1 MAEGWLDFEQ
11 PLADLVTRMEEL
23 AAIGAKDEV
32 KRLQEQIEKQKAKLY
47 SDLTPWQRV
56 LLARHPRR
64 PYPLDYI
71 ERIVTD
77 FTELHGDR
85 AFADDPALVAGI
97 GRIDGIGFAIVGQ
110 QKGRDTKEKL
120 YRNFGMPHPEGYRK
134 ALRVMELA
142 ARFGLPILSLV
153 DTPGAYPGVGAEERG
168 QGEAIARNLRDMA
181 MLEVPIVAVVTG
193 EGGSGGALAIAVGN
207 RVLMQENAVYS
218 VITPEGCA
226 SILWHDGSRGEES
239 AKAMRMTAPELRGF
253 GIVDEVVPEPLGGAH
268 QDWDEAARLLKD
280 AVIAGYYALD
290 GQSGPEL
297 VAGRVA
303 RFDAIGV
310 CASEPA

>member
-23 AAIGAKDEV
+23 AAIGARDEV

-97 GRIDGIGFAIVGQ
+97 GRIDGVGFAVVGQ

-120 YRNFGMPHPEGYRK
+120 SRNFGMPHPEGYRK

-168 QGEAIARNLRDMA
+168 QGEAIARSLRDMA
-181 MLEVPIVAVVTG
+181 VLEVPIVAVVTG

-226 SILWHDGSRGEES
+226 SILWHDGSRGEET
-239 AKAMRMTAPELRGF
+239 AKAMRMTARELREF
-253 GIVDEVVPEPLGGAH
+253 GIIEEVVPEPLGGAH

-280 AVIAGYYALD
+280 AVMACYRVLAG
-290 GQSGPEL
+290 QPGPEL
-297 VAGRVA
+297 IAGRVA
-303 RFDAIGV
+303 RFGGIGV
-310 CASEPA
+310 YSPEPV

>member
-32 KRLQEQIEKQKAKLY
+32 KRLQEQIEKQKEKIY

-120 YRNFGMPHPEGYRK
+120 FRNFGMPHPEGYRK
-134 ALRVMELA
+134 AMRVMELA

-226 SILWHDGSRGEES
+226 SILWHDGSRGEET
-239 AKAMRMTAPELRGF
+239 AKAMRMTARELKEF
-253 GIVDEVVPEPLGGAH
+253 GIIDDVVPEPLGGAH
-268 QDWDEAARLLKD
+268 QNWDEAARLLKD
-280 AVIAGYYALD
+280 AVMAGYNALL
-290 GQSGPEL
+290 GQTGPEL

-310 CASEPA
+310 YA

>member
-32 KRLQEQIEKQKAKLY
+32 TRLQEQIEKQKAKIY

-193 EGGSGGALAIAVGN
+193 EGGSGGALAIAVGS

-239 AKAMRMTAPELRGF
+239 AKAMRMTARELKEF
-253 GIVDEVVPEPLGGAH
+253 GIVDDVVPEPLGGAH

-280 AVIAGYYALD
+280 AVMVSYYSLA

-310 CASEPA
+310 YGSGPA

>member
-71 ERIVTD
+71 ERMVSD

-85 AFADDPALVAGI
+85 GFADDPALVAGI
-97 GRIDGIGFAIVGQ
+97 GRIDGIGFVVLGH

-134 ALRVMELA
+134 GMRVMELA

-181 MLEVPIVAVVTG
+181 MLEVPIVAVITG

-226 SILWHDGSRGEES
+226 SILWRDPSRAGEASE
-239 AKAMRMTAPELRGF
+239 AMRMTARELKGF
-253 GIVDEVVPEPLGGAH
+253 GIIDEVVPEPLGGAH

-280 AVIAGYYALD
+280 AVMTNYRALAGQT
-290 GQSGPEL
+290 GSEL
-297 VAGRVA
+297 VDGRVS
-303 RFDAIGV
+303 RFEEIG
-310 CASEPA
+310 AYS

>member
-32 KRLQEQIEKQKAKLY
+32 KRLQEQIDKQKEKIY

-97 GRIDGIGFAIVGQ
+97 GRIDGIGFAIVGH

-120 YRNFGMPHPEGYRK
+120 FRNFGMPHPEGYRK

-142 ARFGLPILSLV
+142 ARFGLPILALI

-181 MLEVPIVAVVTG
+181 MFEVPIVAVVTG

-207 RVLMQENAVYS
+207 RVLMQENSVYS

-239 AKAMRMTAPELRGF
+239 AKAMRMTARELKEF
-253 GIVDEVVPEPLGGAH
+253 GIIDDVVPEPLGGAH
-268 QDWDEAARLLKD
+268 QDWDEAARLLKI
-280 AVIAGYYALD
+280 AVMANYTAISAQPG
-290 GQSGPEL
+290 SEL
-297 VAGRVA
+297 VATRVA

-310 CASEPA
+310 YAQD

>member
-64 PYPLDYI
+64 PYTLDYI
-71 ERIVTD
+71 ERIVSD

-85 AFADDPALVAGI
+85 GFADDPALVAGI
-97 GRIDGIGFAIVGQ
+97 GRIDGVGFVVVGH

-134 ALRVMELA
+134 AIRVMELA
-142 ARFGLPILSLV
+142 ARFGLPILSMV

-168 QGEAIARNLRDMA
+168 QAEAIARNLRDMA
-181 MLEVPIVAVVTG
+181 MLEVPIVVVVTG

-207 RVLMQENAVYS
+207 RVVMQENAVYS
-218 VITPEGCA
+218 VITPEGFA
-226 SILWHDGSRGEES
+226 SILWRDGSRAEEA
-239 AKAMRMTAPELRGF
+239 AKAMRMTARELKEF
-253 GIVDEVVPEPLGGAH
+253 GIIDEVVPEPLGGAH

-280 AVIAGYYALD
+280 AVMVNYRALV

-297 VAGRVA
+297 VAGRVV
-303 RFDAIGV
+303 RFEGIGV
-310 CASEPA
+310 YASEPA

>member
-64 PYPLDYI
+64 PYALDYI
-71 ERIVTD
+71 ERIVSD

-85 AFADDPALVAGI
+85 GFADDPALVAGL
-97 GRIDGIGFAIVGQ
+97 GRIDGVGFVVVGH

-134 ALRVMELA
+134 AMRVMELA

-153 DTPGAYPGVGAEERG
+153 DTTGAYPGVGAEERG

-181 MLEVPIVAVVTG
+181 MLEVPIVVVVTG

-207 RVLMQENAVYS
+207 RVLIQENAVYS
-218 VITPEGCA
+218 VISPEGCA
-226 SILWHDGSRGEES
+226 SILWHDGSRGEEA
-239 AKAMRMTAPELRGF
+239 AKAMRMTARELKEF
-253 GIVDEVVPEPLGGAH
+253 GVVDDVVPEPLGGAH
-268 QDWDEAARLLKD
+268 QDWDEAARLLKH
-280 AVIAGYYALD
+280 AVMVNYRALA

-297 VAGRVA
+297 VAGRIA
-303 RFDAIGV
+303 RFEGIG
-310 CASEPA
+310 AYAPEPA

>member
-1 MAEGWLDFEQ
+1 MPEGWLDFEQ
-11 PLADLVTRMEEL
+11 PLADLVTRLEEL
-23 AAIGAKDEV
+23 TAIGAKDEV
-32 KRLQEQIEKQKAKLY
+32 KRLQEQIEKQKEKLY
-47 SDLTPWQRV
+47 ADLTPWQRV

-85 AFADDPALVAGI
+85 GFADDPALVAGI
-97 GRIDGIGFAIVGQ
+97 GRIEGIGFAIIGH

-142 ARFGLPILSLV
+142 ARFGLPILTLV

-207 RVLMQENAVYS
+207 RVLMQENSVYS

-239 AKAMRMTAPELRGF
+239 AEAMRMTARELKEF
-253 GIVDEVVPEPLGGAH
+253 GIVDDVVPEPLGGAH
-268 QDWDEAARLLKD
+268 QDWDVAARLLKD
-280 AVIAGYYALD
+280 AVLANYRALS
-290 GQSGPEL
+290 GQPGPDL

-303 RFDAIGV
+303 RFAAIGV
-310 CASEPA
+310 YAGQAG

>member
-239 AKAMRMTAPELRGF
+239 AKAMRMTAPELREF

-280 AVIAGYYALD
+280 AVIAGYHALD

>member
-1 MAEGWLDFEQ
+1 MAEGWLDFEK
-11 PLADLVTRMEEL
+11 PLADLVTRLEEL
-23 AAIGAKDEV
+23 TAIGAKDEV
-32 KRLQEQIEKQKAKLY
+32 KRLQEQIQKQKEKIYA
-47 SDLTPWQRV
+47 DLTPWQRV

-85 AFADDPALVAGI
+85 GFADDPALVAGI
-97 GRIDGIGFAIVGQ
+97 GRIDGIGFAVVGH

-120 YRNFGMPHPEGYRK
+120 RRNFGMPHPEGYRK

-142 ARFGLPILSLV
+142 ARFGLPILTLV

-168 QGEAIARNLRDMA
+168 QGEAIARNLREMA
-181 MLEVPIVAVVTG
+181 MLEVPIVAVVIG

-226 SILWHDGSRGEES
+226 SILWHDGSRGEEA
-239 AKAMRMTAPELRGF
+239 AKAMRMTARELKEF
-253 GIVDEVVPEPLGGAH
+253 GIVDEVIAEPLGGAH
-268 QDWDEAARLLKD
+268 QDWDEAARLLKE
-280 AVIAGYYALD
+280 AVLANYRALAAL
-290 GQSGPEL
+290 SGPDL
-297 VAGRVA
+297 VERRVA
-303 RFDAIGV
+303 RFAAIGV
-310 CASEPA
+310 YSRE